1 MDFLIFVDSDLQ
13 SIWREDNTYNMWCKR
28 EYQIHRKRK
37 LSSCILLETLKKW
50 NALWVLLWH
59 QKQKQNKTS
68 SCISSFPYPPLLNS
82 LTLLLIL
89 SPESHRH
96 FISIPLYHPFQF
108 LLQSAQPKVLSL
120 QSHWPP
126 NWPPQFKQF
135 NTHWPIWFF

>member
-68 SCISSFPYPPLLNS
+68 SCISSFPISSPIEFINTIIDLVPRIS
-82 LTLLLIL
+82 QAFHFHSSL
-89 SPESHRH
+89 SPFPVFTPVCTTESL
-96 FISIPLYHPFQF
+96 IVTITLTSQLASP
-108 LLQSAQPKVLSL
+108 V
-120 QSHWPP
+120 
-126 NWPPQFKQF
+126 
-135 NTHWPIWFF
+135 